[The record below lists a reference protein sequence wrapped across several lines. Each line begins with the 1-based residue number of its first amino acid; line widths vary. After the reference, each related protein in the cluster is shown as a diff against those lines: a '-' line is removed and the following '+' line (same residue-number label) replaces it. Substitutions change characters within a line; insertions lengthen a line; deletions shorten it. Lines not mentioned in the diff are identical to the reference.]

1 MKVLIRY
8 FPGSLIMMMALVFC
22 LHTTVNAGY
31 SSAQKKIMAKRAARM
46 DALRNLTET
55 IYGTSIDSETI
66 VEDMVVKSDKIKTRL
81 DALIKG
87 ATETDSKFN
96 DDGSAEVTLEI
107 ELGPVTDIL
116 GTTVNF
122 DGKVF
127 KAVGMGAPPSDEDK
141 KSAGSSGSSV
151 GPMDSDTS
159 DGYLIKA
166 TGYGAA
172 PDDPNMVKAQ
182 KSSLGFRAAEVDA
195 KRQLLETALG
205 VKVSSDTY
213 IVDMVTKSDKIEAK
227 VKGYIKGAIVV
238 ERRVNDGI
246 YEVDVEI
253 ELAPLIESTD
263 WD

>member
-1 MKVLIRY
+1 M
-8 FPGSLIMMMALVFC
+8 
-22 LHTTVNAGY
+22 
-31 SSAQKKIMAKRAARM
+31 
-46 DALRNLTET
+46 
-55 IYGTSIDSETI
+55 
-66 VEDMVVKSDKIKTRL
+66 VKSDKLKTRL
-81 DALIKG
+81 EAIIKG
-87 ATETDSKFN
+87 AIETDSKFN
-96 DDGSAEVTLEI
+96 DDGSVEVTLEI

-116 GTTVNF
+116 GTTIDF

-127 KAVGMGAPPSDEDK
+127 KAVGMGAPPSDKDK
-141 KSAGSSGSSV
+141 TSGSSSGSSV
-151 GPMDSDTS
+151 GSMDSGTS

-172 PDDPNMVKAQ
+172 PEDPNMVNAQ
-182 KSSLGFRAAEVDA
+182 KNALGYRAAEVDA

-213 IVDMVTKSDKIEAK
+213 VVDMVTRSDKIKAK

-238 ERRVNDGI
+238 GRRVNDGI

>member
-1 MKVLIRY
+1 VITRKCLYGMSIILAI
-8 FPGSLIMMMALVFC
+8 FICGSSFN
-22 LHTTVNAGY
+22 TVEAY
-31 SSAQKKIMAKRAARM
+31 SKAQKKLMAKRAARM

-55 IYGTSIDSETI
+55 VYGTSIDSETI

-141 KSAGSSGSSV
+141 KSSGSSYGSSVSPGGSSG
-151 GPMDSDTS
+151 GDSE
-159 DGYLIKA
+159 KNRPPA
-166 TGYGAA
+166 
-172 PDDPNMVKAQ
+172 
-182 KSSLGFRAAEVDA
+182 
-195 KRQLLETALG
+195 
-205 VKVSSDTY
+205 
-213 IVDMVTKSDKIEAK
+213 
-227 VKGYIKGAIVV
+227 GAI
-238 ERRVNDGI
+238 G
-246 YEVDVEI
+246 
-253 ELAPLIESTD
+253 SMK
-263 WD
+263 